1 VRIYLQ
7 FYYSKQPLF
16 WIPEG
21 WLPGYVE
28 WTLSFPRAPRGSVSI
43 QIWQLACSSVIAMV
57 SEAVVAGLK
66 LRERDAL
73 PGGKGKG
80 APMGM
85 RSGGGEKK
93 EL

>member
-43 QIWQLACSSVIAMV
+43 QVWQLACSSVIAMV

-66 LRERDAL
+66 LKERDAL

-80 APMGM
+80 APMEM
-85 RSGGGEKK
+85 RSGVGEKK